1 MLFHKLAKVFE
12 TIESKS
18 GRLEMT
24 GLLGELFK
32 EASPEEAERIAYIV
46 EGELLP
52 PYMGVDM
59 GMGEKFVLQAISEGS
74 GYSRKEV
81 DREFNSIGDLGG
93 VAEKLLTGKK
103 QQSLHEQELTI
114 AYVYAALMKIA
125 KSSGRGSQEE
135 KIKRLVELYN
145 NAKPLEA
152 KYITRFVLGQLR
164 LGVAGPTILD
174 SLSFSEKGDKSL
186 REALDHAYN
195 LCSDIGYVARKFK
208 EHPHK
213 MGEFRMEVF
222 KPIMPALAERLA
234 NAEEIVKKLGRCGVE
249 NKYDGFRMAI
259 HKKGG
264 RVEIF
269 SRRLERITPSFPDVV
284 REVEKLAPAEIIFEG
299 EALAFNEKE
308 KKFYSFQET
317 MHRRRKYGVEE
328 ASGKYPLHLFV
339 FDLHYLNGEDC
350 TSKTYVERR
359 KMLEKIFPKGNLKLS
374 GMEIVDSAEEL
385 QKLFDKALEM
395 RLEGIIAKDLN
406 APYTAG
412 KRKFA
417 WIKLKKSYGKTM
429 DTVDALIVG
438 YYRGKGART
447 EFGFGGLLVA
457 VYNEKKE
464 RFETIAKVGSGFTEE
479 EMGKFAEELGKM
491 KTKNAPADLDFK
503 MEPDF
508 WVKPKI
514 VVEIAYDNITKSPV
528 HTCGEEEGKGFALRF
543 PRLVRLRDD
552 KGPYDVTTTKEIREM
567 YKEEGG

>member
-1 MLFHKLAKVFE
+1 MLFHKLAKAFE
-12 TIESKS
+12 VIESKS

-24 GLLGELFK
+24 GLLAEIFK
-32 EASPEEAERIAYIV
+32 EASPEEAERIAYIA

-74 GYSRKEV
+74 GYSRKDV
-81 DREFNSIGDLGG
+81 DKEFASIGDLGG

-103 QQSLHEQELTI
+103 QQSLHAQELTI

-164 LGVAGPTILD
+164 LGVGGPTILD
-174 SLSFSEKGDKSL
+174 ALSFSEKGDKSL

-208 EHPHK
+208 ENPHG
-213 MGEFRMEVF
+213 MGEFKMEVF

-234 NAEEIVKKLGRCGVE
+234 NAEEIVKKLGKCAVE
-249 NKYDGFRMAI
+249 DKYDGFRMAI

-284 REVEKLAPAEIIFEG
+284 KEVEKLTPAEIIFEG

-317 MHRRRKYGVEE
+317 MHRRRKYGIEE
-328 ASGKYPLHLFV
+328 ASGKYPLHVHV
-339 FDLHYLNGEDC
+339 FDLHYLNGQDY
-350 TSKTYVERR
+350 TGKPYRERR
-359 KMLEKIFPKGNLKLS
+359 AELEKIFPKGNLKLS
-374 GMEIVDSAEEL
+374 GMEIVETAKEI
-385 QKLFDKALEM
+385 QKFFDDALKM
-395 RLEGIIAKDLN
+395 GLEGLIAKDLN

-543 PRLVRLRDD
+543 PRLVRIRDD
-552 KGPYDVTTTKEIREM
+552 KGPYDVTTTKEVREM

>member
-1 MLFHKLAKVFE
+1 MLFQKLAKVFE
-12 TIESKS
+12 KIESKS

-24 GLLGELFK
+24 GLLGELFR

-74 GYSRKEV
+74 GYSRKDVEE
-81 DREFNSIGDLGG
+81 EFAALGDLGS
-93 VAEKLLTGKK
+93 VAEKMLSGKK
-103 QQSLHEQELTI
+103 QQSLTAQELTI
-114 AYVYAALMKIA
+114 AYVYAALMRIA
-125 KSSGRGSQEE
+125 KASGRGSQEE
-135 KIKRLVELYN
+135 KIKRLVELYH
-145 NAKPLEA
+145 NARPLEA

-164 LGVAGPTILD
+164 LGVGGPTILD
-174 SLSFSEKGDKSL
+174 ALSFSEKGDKSL
-186 REALDHAYN
+186 REELDRAYN
-195 LCSDIGYVARKFK
+195 LCSDIGYVARIFK
-208 EHPHK
+208 ENPK
-213 MGEFRMEVF
+213 RIGEFRIEVF
-222 KPIMPALAERLA
+222 KPIMPALAERLSSGK
-234 NAEEIVKKLGRCGVE
+234 EIIEKIGKCAVE
-249 NKYDGFRMAI
+249 QKYDGFRMAI

-284 REVEKLAPAEIIFEG
+284 KEVEKLKEGEIIFEG

-317 MHRRRKYGVEE
+317 MHRRRKYGIEE
-328 ASGKYPLHLFV
+328 AEKKYPLHLHV
-339 FDLHYLNGEDC
+339 FDLHYLGGKDWTE
-350 TSKTYVERR
+350 KPYIERR
-359 KMLEKIFPKGNLKLS
+359 RMLEKIFPKGNLRLS
-374 GMEIVDSAEEL
+374 EMKIVDSAEEVE
-385 QKLFDKALEM
+385 KFFEEAVGM
-395 RLEGIIAKDLN
+395 GLEGLIAKDLN
-406 APYTAG
+406 ASYTAG

-417 WIKLKKSYGKTM
+417 WIKLKKSYGKEV
-429 DTVDALIVG
+429 DTVDALVVG
-438 YYRGKGART
+438 YYRGKGTRT

-479 EMGKFAEELGKM
+479 EMKKFSEELGKI
-491 KTKNAPADLDFK
+491 KTAKPPADLDYK

-543 PRLVRLRDD
+543 PRLVRVRDD
-552 KGPYDVTTTKEIREM
+552 KGPYDVTTTKEIKEM
-567 YKEEGG
+567 QKEGEA

>member
-12 TIESKS
+12 KVESKS

-24 GLLGELFK
+24 GLLGELFR

-59 GMGEKFVLQAISEGS
+59 GMGEKFVLQAIADGS

-81 DREFNSIGDLGG
+81 DKEFASLGDLGL
-93 VAEKLLTGKK
+93 VAEKLLSGKR
-103 QQSLHEQELTI
+103 QQSLHSEQLTI
-114 AYVYAALMKIA
+114 AYVYSALMRIA
-125 KSSGRGSQEE
+125 KASGHGSQDE
-135 KIKRLVELYN
+135 KIKRLVELYHS
-145 NAKPLEA
+145 AKPLEA

-164 LGVAGPTILD
+164 LGVGGPTILD
-174 SLSFSEKGDKSL
+174 ALSFSEKGDKSL
-186 REALDHAYN
+186 REDLDHAYN
-195 LCSDIGYVARKFK
+195 LCSDIGFVARRFK
-208 EHPHK
+208 EHPHR
-213 MGEFRMEVF
+213 MREFRIEVF

-234 NAEEIVKKLGRCGVE
+234 SPEEVVKKLGRCGVE
-249 NKYDGFRMAI
+249 QKYDGFRMMV

-284 REVEKLAPAEIIFEG
+284 GEVEKLKADEIIFEG

-308 KKFYSFQET
+308 GRFYSFQET

-328 ASGKYPLHLFV
+328 ASGKYPLHVYV
-339 FDLHYLNGEDC
+339 FDLHYLGGKDW
-350 TSKTYVERR
+350 TGRTYLERR
-359 KMLEKIFPKGNLKLS
+359 KELERIFPRGNLKL
-374 GMEIVDSAEEL
+374 GEMKVVDSAAEL

-395 RLEGIIAKDLN
+395 RLEGIIAKDLD

-417 WIKLKKSYGKTM
+417 WIKLKKSYGKSV

-438 YYRGKGART
+438 YYRGKGARA

-491 KTKNAPADLDFK
+491 RAKNAPADLDYR

-508 WVKPKI
+508 WVKPKT

-543 PRLVRLRDD
+543 PRLVRVRDD
-552 KGPYDVTTTKEIREM
+552 KGPYDVTTVKEIRDM
-567 YKEEGG
+567 YREEAG

>member
-12 TIESKS
+12 VIESKS

-24 GLLGELFK
+24 GLLAELFK
-32 EASPEEAERIAYIV
+32 EASAEEAERIAYIV

-59 GMGEKFVLQAISEGS
+59 GIGEKFVLQAISEGS

-81 DREFNSIGDLGG
+81 EKEFEAIGDLGG

-103 QQSLHEQELTI
+103 QQSLHSEQLTI

-125 KSSGRGSQEE
+125 KSSGKGSQEE
-135 KIKRLVELYN
+135 KIKRLVELYHN
-145 NAKPLEA
+145 SKPLEA
-152 KYITRFVLGQLR
+152 RYITRFVLGQLR
-164 LGVAGPTILD
+164 LGVGGPTILD
-174 SLSFSEKGDKSL
+174 ALSFSEKGDKSL
-186 REALDHAYN
+186 REGLDHAYN

-208 EHPHK
+208 EHPHR
-213 MGEFRMEVF
+213 MGEFKMEVF

-234 NAEEIVKKLGRCGVE
+234 NAGEIVKRLGKCAVE
-249 NKYDGFRMAI
+249 SKYDGFRMSV

-284 REVEKLAPAEIIFEG
+284 KAVEKLKPEEIIFEG

-328 ASGKYPLHLFV
+328 ASGKYPLHLYV
-339 FDLHYLNGEDC
+339 FDLHYLDGKDY
-350 TSKTYVERR
+350 TGKTYAERR
-359 KMLEKIFPKGNLKLS
+359 KALEKIFPKGNLMLS
-374 GMEIVDSAEEL
+374 DMKVVDTADEL
-385 QKLFDKALEM
+385 QGLFDKALGM
-395 RLEGIIAKDLN
+395 GLEGIIAKDLK

-438 YYRGKGART
+438 YYRGKGSRT

-491 KTKNAPADLDFK
+491 KTKNAPADLDYK
-503 MEPDF
+503 LEPDF

-543 PRLVRLRDD
+543 PRLVRIRDD
-552 KGPYDVTTTKEIREM
+552 KGPYDVTTTKEVRGM
-567 YKEEGG
+567 YKQAG

>member
-12 TIESKS
+12 VVESKS

-24 GLLGELFK
+24 GLLAELFK
-32 EASPEEAERIAYIV
+32 EASAEEAERIAYIV

-59 GMGEKFVLQAISEGS
+59 GIGEKFVLQAISEGS

-81 DREFNSIGDLGG
+81 EKEFEAIGDLGG

-103 QQSLHEQELTI
+103 QQSLHSEQLTI

-125 KSSGRGSQEE
+125 KSSGKGSQEE
-135 KIKRLVELYN
+135 KIKRLVELYHN
-145 NAKPLEA
+145 SKPLEA
-152 KYITRFVLGQLR
+152 RYITRFVLGQLR
-164 LGVAGPTILD
+164 LGVGGPTILD
-174 SLSFSEKGDKSL
+174 ALSFSEKGDKSL
-186 REALDHAYN
+186 REGLDHAYN

-208 EHPHK
+208 EHPHR
-213 MGEFRMEVF
+213 MGEFKMEVF

-234 NAEEIVKKLGRCGVE
+234 NAGEIVKRLGKCAVE
-249 NKYDGFRMAI
+249 SKYDGFRMSV

-284 REVEKLAPAEIIFEG
+284 KAVEKLKPEEIIFEG

-328 ASGKYPLHLFV
+328 ASGKYPLHLYV
-339 FDLHYLNGEDC
+339 FDLHYLDGKDY
-350 TSKTYVERR
+350 TGKTYAERR
-359 KMLEKIFPKGNLKLS
+359 KALEKIFPKGNLMLS
-374 GMEIVDSAEEL
+374 DMKVVDTADEL
-385 QKLFDKALEM
+385 QGLFDKALGM
-395 RLEGIIAKDLN
+395 GLEGIIAKDLK

-438 YYRGKGART
+438 YYRGKGSRT

-491 KTKNAPADLDFK
+491 KTKNAPADLDYK
-503 MEPDF
+503 LEPDF

-543 PRLVRLRDD
+543 PRLVRIRDD
-552 KGPYDVTTTKEIREM
+552 KGPYDVTTTKEVRGM
-567 YKEEGG
+567 YKQAG

>member
-1 MLFHKLAKVFE
+1 MLFHKLAKVFQA
-12 TIESKS
+12 IESKS

-24 GLLGELFK
+24 GLLAELFK

-59 GMGEKFVLQAISEGS
+59 GMGEKFVLHAISEGS
-74 GYSRKEV
+74 GYSRKDVEK
-81 DREFNSIGDLGG
+81 EFAALGDLGA
-93 VAEKLLTGKK
+93 VAEKLLSGKR
-103 QQSLHEQELTI
+103 QQSLHAEALTV
-114 AYVYAALMKIA
+114 AYVYGALMKIA
-125 KSSGRGSQEE
+125 KASGRGSQEE
-135 KIKRLVELYN
+135 KIKRLVELYH

-164 LGVAGPTILD
+164 LGVGGPTILD
-174 SLSFSEKGDKSL
+174 ALSVSEKGDKSL
-186 REALDHAYN
+186 REEIDRAYN
-195 LCSDIGYVARKFK
+195 LCSDIGYVARVFK
-208 EHPHK
+208 ENPK
-213 MGEFRMEVF
+213 KIGDFRIEVF
-222 KPIMPALAERLA
+222 KPIMPALAERLSSA
-234 NAEEIVKKLGRCGVE
+234 KEIIGKLGKCAVE
-249 NKYDGFRMAI
+249 QKYDGFRMAI

-284 REVEKLAPAEIIFEG
+284 KAAEKLKPEEIIFEG

-308 KKFYSFQET
+308 NKFYSFQET
-317 MHRRRKYGVEE
+317 MHRRRKYGIEE
-328 ASGKYPLHLFV
+328 AEKKYPLHVYV
-339 FDLHYLNGEDC
+339 FDLHYLEGKDY
-350 TSKTYVERR
+350 TQKPYIERR
-359 KMLEKIFPKGNLKLS
+359 KALERIFPKGNLRLS
-374 GMEIVDSAEEL
+374 GMEVVDSAAEVE
-385 QKLFDKALEM
+385 KFFDKSVEM
-395 RLEGIIAKDLN
+395 GLEGLIAKDLD

-417 WIKLKKSYGKTM
+417 WIKLKKSYGKEV

-438 YYRGKGART
+438 YYRGKGIRT

-479 EMGKFAEELGKM
+479 EMKKFAEELGKM
-491 KTKNAPADLDFK
+491 KVAKPPADLDYK
-503 MEPDF
+503 IEPDF

-543 PRLVRLRDD
+543 PRLVRVRDD
-552 KGPYDVTTTKEIREM
+552 KGPYDVTTTKEIKEM
-567 YKEEGG
+567 YKEVGA

>member
-1 MLFHKLAKVFE
+1 MLFNKLAKVFE
-12 TIESKS
+12 VIEAKS

-24 GLLGELFK
+24 GLLAELFK

-59 GMGEKFVLQAISEGS
+59 GIGEKFVLQAISEGS
-74 GYSRKEV
+74 GYSRREVEKEF
-81 DREFNSIGDLGG
+81 EAIGDLGG
-93 VAEKLLTGKK
+93 VAEKLLTGKM
-103 QQSLHEQELTI
+103 QQSLHAQELTI

-125 KSSGRGSQEE
+125 KSSGKGSQEE

-164 LGVAGPTILD
+164 LGIGGPTILD
-174 SLSFSEKGDKSL
+174 ALSFSEKGDKSL
-186 REALDHAYN
+186 REELDHAYN

-208 EHPHK
+208 EHPHR
-213 MGEFRMEVF
+213 MGDFKMEVF
-222 KPIMPALAERLA
+222 KPIMPALAERLP
-234 NAEEIVKKLGRCGVE
+234 NAEEIVKKLGRCAVE

-284 REVEKLAPAEIIFEG
+284 KEVEKLKPEEMIFEG

-317 MHRRRKYGVEE
+317 MHRRRKYGIAE

-339 FDLHYLNGEDC
+339 FDLHYLNGEDY
-350 TSKTYVERR
+350 TGKTYAERR
-359 KMLEKIFPKGNLKLS
+359 KALEKIFPKGNLKLS
-374 GMEIVDSAEEL
+374 GMEIVDSAKEL
-385 QKLFDKALEM
+385 QKLFDEALGM

-491 KTKNAPADLDFK
+491 KTKSAPADLDYK
-503 MEPDF
+503 LEPDF

-514 VVEIAYDNITKSPV
+514 VVEIAYDNITKSPI
-528 HTCGEEEGKGFALRF
+528 HTCGEEDGKGFALRF
-543 PRLVRLRDD
+543 PRLVRIRDD

-567 YKEEGG
+567 YKEAG

>member
-24 GLLGELFK
+24 GLLAELFK

-74 GYSRKEV
+74 GYPRKDV
-81 DREFNSIGDLGG
+81 DKEFAALGDLGG
-93 VAEKLLTGKK
+93 VAEKLLTGKR
-103 QQSLHEQELTI
+103 QQSLHAQELTI

-164 LGVAGPTILD
+164 LGVGGPTILD
-174 SLSFSEKGDKSL
+174 ALSFSEKGDKSL
-186 REALDHAYN
+186 REELDHAYN
-195 LCSDIGYVARKFK
+195 LCSDIGYVARRFK
-208 EHPHK
+208 EHPHR
-213 MGEFRMEVF
+213 MGEFKIEVF

-234 NAEEIVKKLGRCGVE
+234 NPEEIVKKIGKCAVE
-249 NKYDGFRMAI
+249 QKYDGFRMAI
-259 HKKGG
+259 HKKGS

-284 REVEKLAPAEIIFEG
+284 KEVEKLKPDEIIFEG

-317 MHRRRKYGVEE
+317 MHRRRKYGIEE
-328 ASGKYPLHLFV
+328 AEKKYPLHVYV
-339 FDLHYLNGEDC
+339 FDLHYLDGKDY
-350 TSKTYVERR
+350 TQKPYMERR
-359 KMLEKIFPKGNLKLS
+359 KALEKVFPKGNLRLS
-374 GMEIVDSAEEL
+374 GMEIVDSAKEL
-385 QKLFDKALEM
+385 QKLFDDALEM
-395 RLEGIIAKDLN
+395 RLEGIIAKDLS

-491 KTKNAPADLDFK
+491 KTKNAPADLDYK

-543 PRLVRLRDD
+543 PRLVRVRDD

-567 YKEEGG
+567 YKEERK

>member
-1 MLFHKLAKVFE
+1 MLFHKLAKVFGV
-12 TIESKS
+12 IEAKS

-24 GLLGELFK
+24 GLLAELFK

-59 GMGEKFVLQAISEGS
+59 GMGEKLVLQAIAEGS
-74 GYSRKEV
+74 GDSRKEV
-81 DREFNSIGDLGG
+81 EKEFDALGDLGG

-103 QQSLHEQELTI
+103 QQSLHSEQLTI
-114 AYVYAALMKIA
+114 AYVYGALMKIA
-125 KSSGRGSQEE
+125 KSSGTGSQED

-164 LGVAGPTILD
+164 LGIGGPTILD
-174 SLSFSEKGDKSL
+174 ALSFSEKGDKSL
-186 REALDHAYN
+186 REELDHAYN

-208 EHPHK
+208 ENPHG

-234 NAEEIVKKLGRCGVE
+234 NAEEIVKRLGKCAVE

-284 REVEKLAPAEIIFEG
+284 KEVEKLKPEEMIFEG

-317 MHRRRKYGVEE
+317 MHRRRKYGIEE

-339 FDLHYLNGEDC
+339 FDLHYLNGEDY
-350 TSKTYVERR
+350 TGKTYAERR
-359 KMLEKIFPKGNLKLS
+359 KALEKIFPKGNLKLS
-374 GMEIVDSAEEL
+374 EMKVVDSAKEL
-385 QKLFDKALEM
+385 QTLFDEALGM

-479 EMGKFAEELGKM
+479 EMGKFAEELGEM
-491 KTKNAPADLDFK
+491 KTKNAPADLDYK
-503 MEPDF
+503 LEPDF

-514 VVEIAYDNITKSPV
+514 VVEIAYDNITKSPI

-543 PRLVRLRDD
+543 PRLVRIRDD

-567 YKEEGG
+567 YKEEAG